1 MAFKYT
7 TAISKIRAMKARK
20 KVIQG
25 GASAGKTFGIIPVL
39 IDKATQTIPQLRRGA
54 LKDFVKIMKLT
65 GRWVESRYNKSL
77 LTYNFANGS
86 YIEFFSADQEDR
98 IRGPRRHILY
108 INEANRLT
116 FDTYHQLS
124 TRTENDI
131 YLCFNPTA
139 EFWAHTEVLNEAN
152 SELLV
157 LTYRDNEALPQNVL
171 EDFETARIKAA
182 KGSNYWT
189 NYVKVFI
196 EGQVGNLQG
205 VVFEDWETIETIPTA
220 ARLEGYGV
228 EVVFEDWETIET
240 IPTAARL
247 EGYGVDFG
255 FSDSAFAMVGVYKL
269 DGAYYLK
276 EIVYS
281 TGLTNIQAAEAIK
294 RTDFD
299 IDAIIY
305 ADSAEPKSIYAMQLE
320 GLNIMPCASKTDI
333 RSYAIDKL
341 QSQTFYVDQEST
353 NLIDNLR
360 RYIWATDKNGKSTGK
375 PKKEHDHAI
384 DAVIYFIGT
393 DDKYSGEY

>member
-7 TAISKIRAMKARK
+7 TAIGKIRAMKARK

-25 GASAGKTFGIIPVL
+25 GSSAGKTFGILPIL
-39 IDKATQTIPQLRRGA
+39 IDKATKTPHLEISVVSQTIPQLRRGA
-54 LKDFVKIMKLT
+54 LKDFAKIMKLT
-65 GRWVESRYNKSL
+65 GRWVEARYNKSL

-124 TRTENDI
+124 TRTEKDI

-157 LTYRDNEALPQNVL
+157 LTYKDNEALPQNVL
-171 EDFETARIKAA
+171 DDFNTAKIKAA

-205 VVFEDWETIETIPTA
+205 VVFEDWETVETIPS
-220 ARLEGYGV
+220 
-228 EVVFEDWETIET
+228 
-240 IPTAARL
+240 AARL

-255 FSDSAFAMVGVYKL
+255 FSDSAFAMVGVYTL
-269 DGAYYLK
+269 DGSYYFK

-281 TGLTNIQAAEAIK
+281 TGLTNLQAAEAIK

-299 IDAIIY
+299 INAIIY
-305 ADSAEPKSIYAMQLE
+305 ADSAEPKSIYALQLE
-320 GLNIMPCASKTDI
+320 NLNIAPCASKTDI
-333 RSYAIDKL
+333 RGYSIDKL
-341 QSQTFYVDQEST
+341 QSRTFYVDQDST

-360 RYIWATDKNGKSTGK
+360 RYIWATDKQGKSTGK

-384 DAVIYFIGT
+384 DGILYFIGT

>member
-7 TAISKIRAMKARK
+7 TAITKIRAMKARK

-25 GASAGKTFGIIPVL
+25 GSSAGKTFGILPIL
-39 IDKATQTIPQLRRGA
+39 IDKATKTPHLEISVVTQTIPQIRRGA

-65 GRWVESRYNKSL
+65 GRWVEARYNKSL

-86 YIEFFSADQEDR
+86 YMEFFSADQEDR

-124 TRTENDI
+124 TRTESDI
-131 YLCFNPTA
+131 YLCFNPSA

-157 LTYRDNEALPQNVL
+157 LTYKDNEALPDNVL
-171 EDFETARIKAA
+171 EDFDTAKIKAA
-182 KGSNYWT
+182 QGSNYWT

-205 VVFEDWETIETIPTA
+205 VVFEDWATVETIPS
-220 ARLEGYGV
+220 
-228 EVVFEDWETIET
+228 
-240 IPTAARL
+240 AARL

-255 FSDSAFAMVGVYKL
+255 FSESAFAMVGVYTL
-269 DGAYYLK
+269 DGAYYFK

-281 TGLTNIQAAEAIK
+281 TGLTNIQASEAIK

-299 IDAIIY
+299 INAIIY

-320 GLNIMPCASKTDI
+320 GLNIAPCASKVDI
-333 RSYAIDKL
+333 RPYAIGKL
-341 QSQTFYVDQEST
+341 QSRTFYVDQDSH

-360 RYIWATDKNGKSTGK
+360 RYVWATDKHGKSTGK
-375 PKKEHDHAI
+375 PAKVHDHAI
-384 DAVIYFIGT
+384 DGIIYFIGT

>member
-7 TAISKIRAMKARK
+7 TAITKIRAMKARK

-25 GASAGKTFGIIPVL
+25 GSSAGKTFGILPIL
-39 IDKATQTIPQLRRGA
+39 IDKATKTPHLEISVVTQTIPQIRRGA

-65 GRWVESRYNKSL
+65 GRWVEARYNKSL

-86 YIEFFSADQEDR
+86 YMEFFSADQEDR

-124 TRTENDI
+124 TRTESDI
-131 YLCFNPTA
+131 YLCFNPSA

-157 LTYRDNEALPQNVL
+157 LTYKDNEALPANVL
-171 EDFETARIKAA
+171 EDFDTAKIKAA
-182 KGSNYWT
+182 QGSNYWT

-196 EGQVGNLQG
+196 EGQIGNLQG
-205 VVFEDWETIETIPTA
+205 VVFEDWATVETIPS
-220 ARLEGYGV
+220 
-228 EVVFEDWETIET
+228 
-240 IPTAARL
+240 AARL

-255 FSDSAFAMVGVYKL
+255 FSESAFAMVGVYTL
-269 DGAYYLK
+269 DGAYYFK

-281 TGLTNIQAAEAIK
+281 TGLTNIQASEAIK

-299 IDAIIY
+299 INAIIY

-320 GLNIMPCASKTDI
+320 GLNIAPCASKVDI
-333 RSYAIDKL
+333 RPYAIGKL
-341 QSQTFYVDQEST
+341 QSRTFYVDQDSH

-360 RYIWATDKNGKSTGK
+360 RYVWATDKHGKSTGK
-375 PKKEHDHAI
+375 PAKVHDHAI
-384 DAVIYFIGT
+384 DGIIYFIGT

>member
-39 IDKATQTIPQLRRGA
+39 IDKATKNPNQEISIVTQTIPQLRRGA

-228 EVVFEDWETIET
+228 
-240 IPTAARL
+240 
-247 EGYGVDFG
+247 DFG

-299 IDAIIY
+299 IE
-305 ADSAEPKSIYAMQLE
+305 AEPKSIYAMQLE

>member
-39 IDKATQTIPQLRRGA
+39 IDKATKNPNQEISIVTQTIPQLRRGA

-157 LTYRDNEALPQNVL
+157 LTYRDNEALPDNVL

-182 KGSNYWT
+182 NGSNYWT

-205 VVFEDWETIETIPTA
+205 VVFEDWETIETIP
-220 ARLEGYGV
+220 
-228 EVVFEDWETIET
+228 
-240 IPTAARL
+240 PAARL

-360 RYIWATDKNGKSTGK
+360 RYVWATDKNGKSTGK
-375 PKKEHDHAI
+375 PKKENDHAI

>member
-1 MAFKYT
+1 
-7 TAISKIRAMKARK
+7 MKARK

-39 IDKATQTIPQLRRGA
+39 IDKATKNPNQEISIVTQTIPQLRRGA

-228 EVVFEDWETIET
+228 
-240 IPTAARL
+240 
-247 EGYGVDFG
+247 DFG

-276 EIVYS
+276 EIVYT
-281 TGLTNIQAAEAIK
+281 TGMTNIQAAEAIK

-299 IDAIIY
+299 LDAIIY
-305 ADSAEPKSIYAMQLE
+305 ADSAEPKSIYALQLE

-360 RYIWATDKNGKSTGK
+360 RYVWATDKNGKSTGK

>member
-39 IDKATQTIPQLRRGA
+39 IDKATKNPNQEISIVTQTIPQLRRGA

-228 EVVFEDWETIET
+228 
-240 IPTAARL
+240 
-247 EGYGVDFG
+247 DFG

-281 TGLTNIQAAEAIK
+281 TGMTNLQAAEAIK

-305 ADSAEPKSIYAMQLE
+305 ADSAEPKSVYAMQLE

-341 QSQTFYVDQEST
+341 QSQTFYVDQDST

-360 RYIWATDKNGKSTGK
+360 RYVWATDKNGKSTGK

>member
-7 TAISKIRAMKARK
+7 TAIAKIRAMKARK

-39 IDKATQTIPQLRRGA
+39 IDKATKNPNQEISIVTQTIPQLRRGA

-205 VVFEDWETIETIPTA
+205 VVFEDWETIETIPPA
-220 ARLEGYGV
+220 ARL
-228 EVVFEDWETIET
+228 D
-240 IPTAARL
+240 
-247 EGYGVDFG
+247 GYGVDFG

-281 TGLTNIQAAEAIK
+281 TGLTNLQAAEAIK

-360 RYIWATDKNGKSTGK
+360 RYVWATDKNGKSTGK

>member
-1 MAFKYT
+1 
-7 TAISKIRAMKARK
+7 
-20 KVIQG
+20 
-25 GASAGKTFGIIPVL
+25 
-39 IDKATQTIPQLRRGA
+39 
-54 LKDFVKIMKLT
+54 
-65 GRWVESRYNKSL
+65 
-77 LTYNFANGS
+77 
-86 YIEFFSADQEDR
+86 
-98 IRGPRRHILY
+98 
-108 INEANRLT
+108 
-116 FDTYHQLS
+116 
-124 TRTENDI
+124 
-131 YLCFNPTA
+131 
-139 EFWAHTEVLNEAN
+139 
-152 SELLV
+152 
-157 LTYRDNEALPQNVL
+157 
-171 EDFETARIKAA
+171 
-182 KGSNYWT
+182 
-189 NYVKVFI
+189 VKVFI

-205 VVFEDWETIETIPTA
+205 VVFEDWETIEA
-220 ARLEGYGV
+220 
-228 EVVFEDWETIET
+228 

-281 TGLTNIQAAEAIK
+281 TGMTNIQASEAIK

-360 RYIWATDKNGKSTGK
+360 RYVWATDKNGKSTGK